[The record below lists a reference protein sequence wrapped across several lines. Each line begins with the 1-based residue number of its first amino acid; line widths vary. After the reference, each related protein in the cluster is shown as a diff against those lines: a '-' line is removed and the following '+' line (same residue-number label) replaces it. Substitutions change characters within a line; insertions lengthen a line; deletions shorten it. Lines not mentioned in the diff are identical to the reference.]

1 MGWKVLQIDELYSR
15 PCREGA
21 GGGLFCNGKGLFIG
35 LSSASPLTVQKITC
49 PGMNSNITRRKNP
62 LDGSL
67 LGQIGEALDVVRGG
81 VFDALQKDVLA
92 KIIPHRKA
100 AG

>member
-1 MGWKVLQIDELYSR
+1 
-15 PCREGA
+15 
-21 GGGLFCNGKGLFIG
+21 
-35 LSSASPLTVQKITC
+35 
-49 PGMNSNITRRKNP
+49 MNSNITRRKNP